1 MRKEFKI
8 RAIYEIVVE
17 EDTGLEAL
25 HTGLDILSEYPP
37 TKWSVKQVSVFP
49 EVPESEEVSKFSKR
63 KEG

>member
-17 EDTGLEAL
+17 EDTGLKAL
-25 HTGLDILSEYPP
+25 HTGLDILSEYSP
-37 TKWSVKQVSVFP
+37 TEWSVKQVSVFP
-49 EVPESEEVSKFSKR
+49 EIPESEEVSEFSKR